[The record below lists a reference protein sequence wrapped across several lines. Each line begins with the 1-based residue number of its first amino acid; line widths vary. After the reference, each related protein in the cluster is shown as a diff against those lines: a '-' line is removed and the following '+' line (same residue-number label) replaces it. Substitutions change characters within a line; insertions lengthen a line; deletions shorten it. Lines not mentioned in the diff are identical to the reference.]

1 MSPDRDA
8 DGDRLRE
15 AVRDHVRIVAA
26 LEGRLDEVLE
36 VAELLAA
43 RLAAGS
49 AVYWLGNG
57 GSAADAQHLAAEL
70 VGRFR
75 AERPAW
81 RSVALTTNPSILTAV
96 ANDYGFE
103 TVFARQVEGLC
114 REGDVVIGI
123 STSGAS
129 PNVVEAMRTASRLG
143 AHTVGLTGWD
153 GGELAGAVDRCLR
166 VPSEDTARIQEAHI
180 LLGHLVCESVERRLA
195 AGEDRGSA

>member
-1 MSPDRDA
+1 MGAPTGTTSARPSGSTSRSSPTSRVSWTRCWRWRSSWPP
-8 DGDRLRE
+8 GWRP
-15 AVRDHVRIVAA
+15 
-26 LEGRLDEVLE
+26 G
-36 VAELLAA
+36 
-43 RLAAGS
+43 
-49 AVYWLGNG
+49 VYWLGNG

-75 AERPAW
+75 ADRPAW
-81 RSVALTTNPSILTAV
+81 RSAALTTKPSLLTAV

-114 REGDVVIGI
+114 GDGDVVIGI
-123 STSGAS
+123 STSGTS

-143 AHTVGLTGWD
+143 AHTVGLTGRN

-180 LLGHLVCESVERRLA
+180 LLGHLLCECVERRLTA
-195 AGEDRGSA
+195 VEERGSA